1 MYPSWEIPHS
11 WDCWEFTCSN
21 SEPVIYTGPDVQ
33 SSSAGSQTDVSP
45 ATWAARGA
53 ARCSGCTKITHQN
66 QTQCEDQESKNRWF
80 FSIFTSS
87 GPFIK
92 FKISATTESFL
103 FSLSIFFFNSQLLS
117 SFNLIKKKKICW
129 RSLVPPLMWNQFR
142 LCIKVC
148 CRASNRQR
156 FISESLRAD
165 WAQTCA
171 PAGVFAPPF
180 TDRSNGG
187 RGKLCHT
194 FSSAQHKATHKC
206 HAAWATS
213 ERKEWK
219 SFQYNTL
226 IGL

>member
-1 MYPSWEIPHS
+1 MFPCWEIPHS

-117 SFNLIKKKKICW
+117 SFNLIKKKNLLTQFGPPAHVKPISAVHK
-129 RSLVPPLMWNQFR
+129 SLLP
-142 LCIKVC
+142 
-148 CRASNRQR
+148 R
-156 FISESLRAD
+156 FKQAEVHLRISEGRLGTDMCTRRCVRTTVHWQVKRREGEAVPHIQLSSTQGHTQVSCSLSNIRAKRMKIIS
-165 WAQTCA
+165 
-171 PAGVFAPPF
+171 V
-180 TDRSNGG
+180 
-187 RGKLCHT
+187 
-194 FSSAQHKATHKC
+194 
-206 HAAWATS
+206 
-213 ERKEWK
+213 
-219 SFQYNTL
+219 
-226 IGL
+226 